1 MPPDKA
7 GTDLRGRGLR
17 STVPRLKILAVL
29 ENSKVRHMSAE
40 DVYRKLLD
48 AKEEVGIAT
57 VYRVLTQFEQAGLVI
72 RHHFESGRAVY
83 ELNDEAQHEHLI
95 CSDCDRVAEF
105 KDARLVRRL
114 EEIAKDAGFSMQHHA
129 LYLYG
134 LCASCRKSR
143 KEKKDRASKT
153 LTGSR

>member
-1 MPPDKA
+1 MSPAPSD
-7 GTDLRGRGLR
+7 THLRGRGLR
-17 STVPRLKILAVL
+17 STVPRLKILSVL
-29 ENSKVRHMSAE
+29 ENSEVRHMSAE

-48 AKEEVGIAT
+48 AREEVGIAT

-95 CSDCDRVAEF
+95 CSRCEQVIEF
-105 KDARLVRRL
+105 KDAALVRRL
-114 EEIAKDAGFSMQHHA
+114 GKIARDAGFELQHHA

-134 LCASCRKSR
+134 VCEACQRSA
-143 KEKKDRASKT
+143 KDAGK
-153 LTGSR
+153 